1 MPTPTF
7 PPYGLRRRLLVVPAE
22 PMMKLPELEEMGPPK
37 VVVAVEL
44 KVLAPETVRA
54 LETVRLAAERAVTA
68 PHWKT
73 TPYIVIALELAVM
86 MRYFIEV
93 PAG

>member
-1 MPTPTF
+1 M
-7 PPYGLRRRLLVVPAE
+7 VPAL

-54 LETVRLAAERAVTA
+54 LETGEVGGREGGNGSPLEDCSIYGDGFGVGCEDAVL
-68 PHWKT
+68 H
-73 TPYIVIALELAVM
+73 
-86 MRYFIEV
+86 
-93 PAG
+93 